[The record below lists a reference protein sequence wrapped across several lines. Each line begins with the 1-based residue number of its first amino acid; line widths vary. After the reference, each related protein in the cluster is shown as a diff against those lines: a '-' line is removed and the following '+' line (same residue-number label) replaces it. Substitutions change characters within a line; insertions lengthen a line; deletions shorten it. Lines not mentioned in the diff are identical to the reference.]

1 MAGGEGYT
9 IAYREW
15 RHVLVSRLGQ
25 IIKERPGQTLAKYV
39 DTPTGRKFQFSYKDK
54 LLRIQ
59 VFKEV
64 VPIEVAKCLDA
75 GVLDMESRLVRQAE
89 SIKYY
94 REKIEKLEIAV
105 DKKQQVIRDLRTRI
119 EGAHDVLLGESI

>member
-1 MAGGEGYT
+1 MA
-9 IAYREW
+9 
-15 RHVLVSRLGQ
+15 
-25 IIKERPGQTLAKYV
+25 
-39 DTPTGRKFQFSYKDK
+39 
-54 LLRIQ
+54 
-59 VFKEV
+59 
-64 VPIEVAKCLDA
+64 
-75 GVLDMESRLVRQAE
+75 RQAE